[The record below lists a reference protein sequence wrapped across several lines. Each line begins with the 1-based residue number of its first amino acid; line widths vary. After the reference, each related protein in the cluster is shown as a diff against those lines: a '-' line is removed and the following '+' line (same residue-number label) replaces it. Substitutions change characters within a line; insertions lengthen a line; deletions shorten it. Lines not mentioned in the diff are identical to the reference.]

1 MKRERGEF
9 FSPLFS
15 YIFKKNKDIN
25 FMKLYNGLQKNV
37 DEIKKTLNSD
47 DIIYFNFNIDSIN
60 AVAIYAESLSDKT
73 LLGKQVIEPLKN
85 LRDVNSVDVI
95 IKSITLPE
103 AEKIEDFSNCALKII
118 SGDAIILIN
127 GLNTAV
133 SVSTKKPAA
142 RAVSEPPTASIL
154 KGPRE
159 GFVENSQTNMSL
171 IRQRLKTPDLK
182 YEKITVGKQSQ
193 TTVGLVYIS
202 SIANKKVVDELRSKI
217 KAINVDGIIDS
228 SYVIKSIS
236 SRKTS
241 MFKQV
246 GSTEK
251 PDIFSAKLLEGRVG
265 IIVDGSPIA
274 LTVPFVFIED
284 FQSSEDYYINTYRA
298 NFSRILRISA
308 VIISILLPAFFVS
321 AQLFHLQ
328 FIPLA
333 FLLTIVGSIKGIP
346 LSPSVEMFVTLLIF
360 EILNEA
366 SIRMPRYVGIAM
378 SVVGALVLGE
388 TAVNAGMVSTPTI
401 MIIALSGICFYAVP
415 DLNETLSVLRLM
427 FLTIAGFMGG
437 YGIVLLACSLITY
450 LCAFDSFG
458 TPYMSPYAP
467 MNLGDMQD
475 GFIMNFF
482 AEQKKRPSFLKT
494 KNKVRKKIYE

>member
-1 MKRERGEF
+1 
-9 FSPLFS
+9 
-15 YIFKKNKDIN
+15 
-25 FMKLYNGLQKNV
+25 MKLYKKRADNV
-37 DEIKKTLNSD
+37 NEITTRLNSD
-47 DIIYFNFNIDSIN
+47 DIIYFDFTAGETAIT
-60 AVAIYAESLSDKT
+60 AIYAESLSDKT
-73 LLGKQVIEPLKN
+73 MLGKQVVEPLQEKGEF
-85 LRDVNSVDVI
+85 LSVDDVI
-95 IKSITLPE
+95 KYVTLPE
-103 AEKIEDFSNCALKII
+103 TEKLSTISDCIDKII
-118 SGDAIILIN
+118 VGDAVIIVD
-127 GLNTAV
+127 GLDKAI

-182 YEKITVGKQSQ
+182 YEKLTVGKQSK

-202 SIANKKVVDELRSKI
+202 SIANDKLVKTLREKI
-217 KAINVDGIIDS
+217 KKINVDGIVDS
-228 SYVIKSIS
+228 SYIIKCIS
-236 SRKTS
+236 DRKTS

-274 LTVPFVFIED
+274 LTAPFIFLED

-298 NFSRILRISA
+298 NFARILRISA
-308 VIISILLPAFFVS
+308 VIISILLPAFFVA

-401 MIIALSGICFYAVP
+401 MIIALSGICFYVAP

-437 YGIVLLACSLITY
+437 YGIVLLSCGLITY
-450 LCAFDSFG
+450 LSDFNSFG
-458 TPYMSPYAP
+458 TPYLSPYAP
-467 MNLGDMQD
+467 INFEDMQD
-475 GFIMNFF
+475 GFIMNFY
-482 AEQKKRPSFLKT
+482 AEQKKRPSFLST
-494 KNKVRKKIYE
+494 KNRTRKGEL

>member
-1 MKRERGEF
+1 
-9 FSPLFS
+9 
-15 YIFKKNKDIN
+15 
-25 FMKLYNGLQKNV
+25 MKLFKNRIQNVKKITELLQ
-37 DEIKKTLNSD
+37 SD
-47 DIIYFNFNIDSIN
+47 DIIYFDFTANETSLT
-60 AVAIYAESLSDKT
+60 AIYAESLSDKT
-73 LLGKQVIEPLKN
+73 MLGKQAIEPLQEKGSFS
-85 LRDVNSVDVI
+85 SVDDV
-95 IKSITLPE
+95 IKSVTLPE
-103 AEKIEDFSNCALKII
+103 TEKLSTFSDCVEKIIA
-118 SGDAIILIN
+118 GDAVIIVD
-127 GLNTAV
+127 GLEKAI

-142 RAVSEPPTASIL
+142 RAVTEPPTASIL

-171 IRQRLKTPDLK
+171 IRQRLKTPNLK
-182 YEKITVGKQSQ
+182 YEKLTVGKQSQ

-202 SIANKKVVDELRSKI
+202 TIANKNLIDTIRSKI
-217 KAINVDGIIDS
+217 KKINVDGIVDS
-228 SYVIKSIS
+228 SYIIKCIS
-236 SRKTS
+236 DRKTS
-241 MFKQV
+241 MFKQM

-274 LTVPFVFIED
+274 LTAPFIFLED

-298 NFSRILRISA
+298 NFARILRISA
-308 VIISILLPAFFVS
+308 VLLSVLLPSFFVA

-366 SIRMPRYVGIAM
+366 SVRMPRYVGIAM

-401 MIIALSGICFYAVP
+401 MIIALSGICFYVAP

-437 YGIVLLACSLITY
+437 YGIVLLGCGLLTY

-458 TPYMSPYAP
+458 TPYLSPYAP
-467 MNLGDMQD
+467 MNFKDMQD
-475 GFIMNFF
+475 GFIMNFY
-482 AEQKKRPSFLKT
+482 AEQKQRPSFLKS
-494 KNKVRKKIYE
+494 KNKIRKGEL

>member
-1 MKRERGEF
+1 MKLSLILKEN
-9 FSPLFS
+9 
-15 YIFKKNKDIN
+15 INNIKDIV
-25 FMKLYNGLQKNV
+25 LA
-37 DEIKKTLNSD
+37 D
-47 DIIYFNFNIDSIN
+47 DIIFYEFLVGKTQ
-60 AVAIYAESLSDKT
+60 AVVIYAEDLSDKVMI
-73 LLGKQVIEPLKN
+73 GKQVVKPMQECKEIETFDKFKQL
-85 LRDVNSVDVI
+85 VN
-95 IKSITLPE
+95 LPE
-103 AEKIEDFSNCALKII
+103 GEELFSVSNCVQKVLA
-118 SGDAIILIN
+118 GDGVILIDGFDK
-127 GLNTAV
+127 GL
-133 SVSTKKPAA
+133 SVATRKPAS
-142 RAVSEPPTASIL
+142 RAVTEPPTSSIL

-159 GFVENSQTNMSL
+159 GFVENAQVNMSL
-171 IRQRLKTPDLK
+171 VRQRIKTPNLR
-182 YEKITVGKQSQ
+182 YEKLTVGKISK
-193 TTVGLVYIS
+193 TTVGIVYVKG
-202 SIANKKVVDELRSKI
+202 IANDKTVKDVKDKI
-217 KAINVDGIIDS
+217 NKICIDGVIDS
-228 SYVIKSIS
+228 SYIIKSIS

-251 PDIFSAKLLEGRVG
+251 PDIFSSKLLEGRVG

-274 LTVPFVFIED
+274 LTLPFILLED
-284 FQSSEDYYINTYRA
+284 FQSSEDYYINAYRA
-298 NFSRILRISA
+298 NFSRILRVIA
-308 VIISILLPAFFVS
+308 VIISIMLPAFFVA

-415 DLNETLSVLRLM
+415 DLNETLSVLRIM
-427 FLTIAGFMGG
+427 FLAIAGFMGG
-437 YGIVLLACSLITY
+437 YGIILLCAGLVTY
-450 LCAFDSFG
+450 LCAFESFG

-467 MNLGDMQD
+467 LNLNDMQD
-475 GFIMNFF
+475 GIVMGFY
-482 AEQKKRPSFLKT
+482 AEQTMRPEFLKG
-494 KNKVRKKIYE
+494 KNKRRKRFDTN

>member
-1 MKRERGEF
+1 
-9 FSPLFS
+9 
-15 YIFKKNKDIN
+15 
-25 FMKLYNGLQKNV
+25 MKLFKNRIQNVKKITELLQ
-37 DEIKKTLNSD
+37 SD
-47 DIIYFNFNIDSIN
+47 DIIYFDFTAKETSLT
-60 AVAIYAESLSDKT
+60 AIYAESLSDKT
-73 LLGKQVIEPLKN
+73 MLGKQAIEPLQEN
-85 LRDVNSVDVI
+85 GSFSSVDDV
-95 IKSITLPE
+95 IKSVTLPE
-103 AEKIEDFSNCALKII
+103 TEKLSTFSDCIEKIIA
-118 SGDAIILIN
+118 GDAVIVVD
-127 GLNTAV
+127 GLDKAI
-133 SVSTKKPAA
+133 SVSSKKPAA
-142 RAVSEPPTASIL
+142 RAVTEPPTASIL

-171 IRQRLKTPDLK
+171 IRQRLKTPNLK
-182 YEKITVGKQSQ
+182 YEKLTVGKQSQ

-202 SIANKKVVDELRSKI
+202 SIANKNLIDTIRSKI
-217 KAINVDGIIDS
+217 KKINVDGIVDS
-228 SYVIKSIS
+228 SYIIKCIS
-236 SRKTS
+236 DRKTS
-241 MFKQV
+241 MFKQM

-274 LTVPFVFIED
+274 LTAPFIFLED

-298 NFSRILRISA
+298 NFARILRISA
-308 VIISILLPAFFVS
+308 VILSILLPAFFVA

-366 SIRMPRYVGIAM
+366 SVRMPRYVGIAM

-401 MIIALSGICFYAVP
+401 MIIALSGICFYVAP

-437 YGIVLLACSLITY
+437 YGIVLLGCGLLTY

-458 TPYMSPYAP
+458 TPYLSPYAP
-467 MNLGDMQD
+467 MNFKDMQD
-475 GFIMNFF
+475 GFIMNFY
-482 AEQKKRPSFLKT
+482 AEQKRRPSFLKS
-494 KNKVRKKIYE
+494 KNKIRKGVL

>member
-1 MKRERGEF
+1 
-9 FSPLFS
+9 
-15 YIFKKNKDIN
+15 
-25 FMKLYNGLQKNV
+25 MKLLKNRIQNVEKITELLQ
-37 DEIKKTLNSD
+37 SD
-47 DIIYFNFNIDSIN
+47 DIIYFDFTVNDTS
-60 AVAIYAESLSDKT
+60 VTAIYAESLSDKT
-73 LLGKQVIEPLKN
+73 MLGKQVVEPLQEKGR
-85 LRDVNSVDVI
+85 LSSIDDVI
-95 IKSITLPE
+95 KSVTLPE
-103 AEKIEDFSNCALKII
+103 TEKLSTFSDCIEKIIA
-118 SGDAIILIN
+118 GDAVIIVD
-127 GLNTAV
+127 GLAEAI

-142 RAVSEPPTASIL
+142 RAVTEPPTASIL

-182 YEKITVGKQSQ
+182 YEKLTVGKQSQ

-202 SIANKKVVDELRSKI
+202 SIANKKLVDTLRSKI
-217 KAINVDGIIDS
+217 KKINVDGIVDS
-228 SYVIKSIS
+228 SYIIKCIS
-236 SRKTS
+236 DRKTS
-241 MFKQV
+241 MFKQM

-274 LTVPFVFIED
+274 LTAPFIFLED

-298 NFSRILRISA
+298 NFARILRISA
-308 VIISILLPAFFVS
+308 VILSILLPAFFVA

-366 SIRMPRYVGIAM
+366 SVRMPRYVGIAM

-401 MIIALSGICFYAVP
+401 MIIALSGICFYVAP

-437 YGIVLLACSLITY
+437 YGIVLLGCGLITY
-450 LCAFDSFG
+450 LSAFDSFG
-458 TPYMSPYAP
+458 TPYLSPYAP
-467 MNLGDMQD
+467 INFEDMQD
-475 GFIMNFF
+475 GFIMNFY

-494 KNKVRKKIYE
+494 KNKVRKGEL

>member
-1 MKRERGEF
+1 MYYKKRA
-9 FSPLFS
+9 
-15 YIFKKNKDIN
+15 D
-25 FMKLYNGLQKNV
+25 NV
-37 DEIKKTLNSD
+37 NEITTRLNSD
-47 DIIYFNFNIDSIN
+47 DIIYFDFTAGETAIT
-60 AVAIYAESLSDKT
+60 AIYAESLSDKT
-73 LLGKQVIEPLKN
+73 MLGKQVVEPLQEKGEF
-85 LRDVNSVDVI
+85 LSVDDVI
-95 IKSITLPE
+95 KYVTLPE
-103 AEKIEDFSNCALKII
+103 TEKLSTFCDCIDKII
-118 SGDAIILIN
+118 AGDAVIIVD
-127 GLNTAV
+127 GLDKAI

-182 YEKITVGKQSQ
+182 YEKLTVGKQSK

-202 SIANKKVVDELRSKI
+202 SIANDKLVKTLREKI
-217 KAINVDGIIDS
+217 KKINVDGIVDS
-228 SYVIKSIS
+228 SYIIKCIS
-236 SRKTS
+236 DRKTS

-274 LTVPFVFIED
+274 LTAPFIFLED

-298 NFSRILRISA
+298 NFARILRISA
-308 VIISILLPAFFVS
+308 VIISILLPAFFVA

-401 MIIALSGICFYAVP
+401 MIIALSGICFYVAP

-437 YGIVLLACSLITY
+437 YGIVLLSCGLITY
-450 LCAFDSFG
+450 LSDFNSFG
-458 TPYMSPYAP
+458 TPYLSPYAP
-467 MNLGDMQD
+467 INFEDMQD
-475 GFIMNFF
+475 GFIMNFY
-482 AEQKKRPSFLKT
+482 AEQKKRPSFLTT
-494 KNKVRKKIYE
+494 KNRTRKGEL

>member
-1 MKRERGEF
+1 
-9 FSPLFS
+9 
-15 YIFKKNKDIN
+15 
-25 FMKLYNGLQKNV
+25 MKLFKNRIQNVKKITELLQ
-37 DEIKKTLNSD
+37 SD
-47 DIIYFNFNIDSIN
+47 DIIYFDFTAKETSLT
-60 AVAIYAESLSDKT
+60 AIYAESLSDKT
-73 LLGKQVIEPLKN
+73 MLGKQAIEPLQEN
-85 LRDVNSVDVI
+85 GSFSSVDDVV
-95 IKSITLPE
+95 KSVTLPE
-103 AEKIEDFSNCALKII
+103 TQKLKTFSDCIEKIIA
-118 SGDAIILIN
+118 GDAVIIVD
-127 GLNTAV
+127 GLDKAI

-142 RAVSEPPTASIL
+142 RAVTEPPTASIL

-171 IRQRLKTPDLK
+171 IRQRLKTPNLK
-182 YEKITVGKQSQ
+182 YEKLTVGKQSQ

-202 SIANKKVVDELRSKI
+202 SIANKNLIDTIRSKI
-217 KAINVDGIIDS
+217 KKINVDGIVDS
-228 SYVIKSIS
+228 SYIIKCIS
-236 SRKTS
+236 DRKTS
-241 MFKQV
+241 MFKQM

-274 LTVPFVFIED
+274 LTAPFIFLED

-298 NFSRILRISA
+298 NFARILRISA
-308 VIISILLPAFFVS
+308 VILSILLPAFFVA

-366 SIRMPRYVGIAM
+366 SVRMPRYVGIAM

-401 MIIALSGICFYAVP
+401 MIIALSGICFYVAP
-415 DLNETLSVLRLM
+415 DLNETLSILRLM

-437 YGIVLLACSLITY
+437 YGIVLLGCGLLTY

-458 TPYMSPYAP
+458 TPYLSPYAP
-467 MNLGDMQD
+467 MNFKDMQD
-475 GFIMNFF
+475 GFIMNFY
-482 AEQKKRPSFLKT
+482 AEQKRRPSFLKS
-494 KNKVRKKIYE
+494 KNKIRKGEL

>member
-1 MKRERGEF
+1 
-9 FSPLFS
+9 
-15 YIFKKNKDIN
+15 
-25 FMKLYNGLQKNV
+25 MKLSCVLAENQKKIS
-37 DEIKKTLNSD
+37 EIISAD
-47 DIIYFNFNIDSIN
+47 DVIFFEFLAGDKN
-60 AVAIYAESLSDKT
+60 ALAIYAEDLSDKVT
-73 LLGKQVIEPLKN
+73 IGKQVVKPMQENGEFSTFDDFKSK
-85 LRDVNSVDVI
+85 VN
-95 IKSITLPE
+95 LPE
-103 AEKIEDFSNCALKII
+103 SEMLKTISDCVEKILA
-118 SGDAIILIN
+118 GDGVILVDGIDA
-127 GLNTAV
+127 GL
-133 SVSTKKPAA
+133 SVATRKPAS
-142 RAVSEPPTASIL
+142 RAVTEPPTASIL

-159 GFVENSQTNMSL
+159 GFVENAQVNMSL
-171 IRQRLKTPDLK
+171 VRQRIKTPDLK
-182 YEKITVGKQSQ
+182 YKKITVGKISK
-193 TTVGLVYIS
+193 TTVGIVYIKGV
-202 SIANKKVVDELRSKI
+202 AEQKTVDELTDKISKI
-217 KAINVDGIIDS
+217 CVDGVIDS
-228 SYVIKSIS
+228 SYIIKSIS
-236 SRKTS
+236 DRKTS

-251 PDIFSAKLLEGRVG
+251 PDIFSSKLLEGRVG

-274 LTVPFVFIED
+274 LTVPFILLED

-298 NFSRILRISA
+298 NFSRILRVIA
-308 VIISILLPAFFVS
+308 VVISIMLPAFFVA

-415 DLNETLSVLRLM
+415 DLNETLSVLRIM

-437 YGIVLLACSLITY
+437 YGIILLSAGLITY
-450 LCAFDSFG
+450 LCAFESFN
-458 TPYMSPYAP
+458 TPYMSPYSP
-467 MNLGDMQD
+467 LNIHDLQD
-475 GFIMNFF
+475 GIIMGFY
-482 AEQKKRPSFLKT
+482 AEQTMRPNFLKG
-494 KNKVRKKIYE
+494 KNKRRKRFDAN

>member
-1 MKRERGEF
+1 MGKF
-9 FSPLFS
+9 VSPLFL
-15 YIFKKNKDIN
+15 YIFLKNIDIN
-25 FMKLYNGLQKNV
+25 FMKLSIDLSKNV
-37 DEIKKTLNSD
+37 KKLSSILDSD
-47 DIIYFNFNIDSIN
+47 DIISFNFNLKDRL
-60 AVAIYAESLSDKT
+60 ATAIYTESLADKT
-73 LLGKQVIEPLKN
+73 MLGKQVVEPISKISSKDINDYLK
-85 LRDVNSVDVI
+85 SV
-95 IKSITLPE
+95 TLPE
-103 AEKIEDFSNCALKII
+103 SETLLSIEDCVEKIVN
-118 SGDAIILIN
+118 GDAVILID
-127 GLNTAV
+127 GFDKAL
-133 SVSTKKPAA
+133 SVASKKPAT

-159 GFVENSQTNMSL
+159 GFVENSQTNISL
-171 IRQRLKTPDLK
+171 IRQRIKTPDLK
-182 YEKITVGKQSQ
+182 YEKLTVGKQTQ
-193 TTVGLVYIS
+193 TAVGLVYIS
-202 SIANKKVVDELRSKI
+202 SIANKKVVDTLREKI
-217 KAINVDGIIDS
+217 KKINVEGIIDS

-236 SRKTS
+236 DKKTS

-246 GSTEK
+246 GCTEK

-274 LTVPFVFIED
+274 LTVPFVFLED

-298 NFSRILRISA
+298 NFSRILRVSA
-308 VIISILLPAFFVS
+308 VIISILLPAFFVA

-437 YGIVLLACSLITY
+437 YGIVLLGCGLVTY
-450 LCAFDSFG
+450 LCAFDSFN

-467 MNLGDMQD
+467 INLNDFND
-475 GFIMNFF
+475 GYIMGFF
-482 AEQKKRPSFLKT
+482 GEQTKRPSFLKT
-494 KNKVRKKIYE
+494 KNKKRRVFDEQN

>member
-1 MKRERGEF
+1 
-9 FSPLFS
+9 
-15 YIFKKNKDIN
+15 
-25 FMKLYNGLQKNV
+25 MKLLKNRIQNVEKITELLQ
-37 DEIKKTLNSD
+37 SD
-47 DIIYFNFNIDSIN
+47 DIIYFDFTVNDTS
-60 AVAIYAESLSDKT
+60 VTAIYAESLSDKT
-73 LLGKQVIEPLKN
+73 MLGKQVVEPLQQKGK
-85 LRDVNSVDVI
+85 LSSIDDVI
-95 IKSITLPE
+95 KSVTLPE
-103 AEKIEDFSNCALKII
+103 TEKLSTFSDCIEKIIA
-118 SGDAIILIN
+118 GDAVIIVD
-127 GLNTAV
+127 GLAEAI

-142 RAVSEPPTASIL
+142 RAVTEPPTASIL

-182 YEKITVGKQSQ
+182 YEKLTVGKQSQ

-202 SIANKKVVDELRSKI
+202 SIANKKLVDTLRSKI
-217 KAINVDGIIDS
+217 KKINVDGIVDS
-228 SYVIKSIS
+228 SYIIKCIS
-236 SRKTS
+236 DRKTS
-241 MFKQV
+241 MFKQM

-274 LTVPFVFIED
+274 LTAPFIFLED

-298 NFSRILRISA
+298 NFARILRISA
-308 VIISILLPAFFVS
+308 VILSILLPAFFVA

-366 SIRMPRYVGIAM
+366 SVRMPRYVGIAM

-401 MIIALSGICFYAVP
+401 MIIALSGICFYVAP

-437 YGIVLLACSLITY
+437 YGIVLLGCGLITY
-450 LCAFDSFG
+450 LSAFDSFG
-458 TPYMSPYAP
+458 TPYLSPYAP
-467 MNLGDMQD
+467 INFEDMQD
-475 GFIMNFF
+475 GFIMNFY

-494 KNKVRKKIYE
+494 KNKVRKGEL